1 MKQNPSDQP
10 SSASDSPLHP
20 QGDWAELER
29 KLRQPVA
36 KPDEALCDRIMV
48 EVRKND
54 RLQVPTSIPES
65 GGWRI
70 PWRAAG
76 ALGAAAAVVALV
88 WLQPWRDSS
97 GTTTQGSA
105 VVTVTGG
112 EPHNPM
118 AASNLA
124 AIRKEKELLVQDT
137 KKIAAFLQSN
147 LRL

>member
-1 MKQNPSDQP
+1 MKQKPSDQP

-29 KLRQPVA
+29 ELSQPVA
-36 KPDEALCDRIMV
+36 KPDEALCDRVMV
-48 EVRKND
+48 EVRKNN
-54 RLQVPTSIPES
+54 RLQVPTSTPES
-65 GGWRI
+65 WGWRI
-70 PWRAAG
+70 RWGAAG
-76 ALGAAAAVVALV
+76 ALGVAAAVVALV

-97 GTTTQGSA
+97 GMSTQGSA
-105 VVTVTGG
+105 VATVPGG
-112 EPHNPM
+112 EPYNPM